1 MTTDGGAAR
10 AESAAEKAK
19 ERSARWIAPAALGVL
34 LGLPFLAAYPIY
46 YGVTDL
52 LAVILS
58 LTGGIYIGVELRTG
72 RRLWMIIETAV
83 AVVMVI
89 LALLGIWWSV
99 RWLAL
104 GFALHGVWDL
114 ARHTLGAPNVRRP
127 FPTFCSAFDWTVAA
141 ILLWLTR

>member
-1 MTTDGGAAR
+1 MDGAMTSDGDSESVEAAGGEALR
-10 AESAAEKAK
+10 RRGS
-19 ERSARWIAPAALGVL
+19 WIAPAALGVL
-34 LGLPFLAAYPIY
+34 LGLPFLGAYPLY

-52 LAVILS
+52 LAVILA

-72 RRLWMIIETAV
+72 RRMWMIIETAV

-89 LALLGIWWSV
+89 LALLGLWWSV

-127 FPTFCSAFDWTVAA
+127 FPTFCSAFD
-141 ILLWLTR
+141 